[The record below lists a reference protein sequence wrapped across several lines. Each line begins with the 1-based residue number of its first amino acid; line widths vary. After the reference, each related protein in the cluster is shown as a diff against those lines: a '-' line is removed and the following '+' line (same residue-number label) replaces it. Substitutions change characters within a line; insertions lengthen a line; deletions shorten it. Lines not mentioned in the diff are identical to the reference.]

1 MSRLLF
7 SLSLILLTSVYS
19 TAQVTDAKQSDP
31 IQQLQ
36 KSFPDTVEL
45 KNHGKLLEFCPDGTC
60 DGFVTSGNVSI
71 PTLKDFA
78 YLYVFFFSDNMV
90 LDDWRR
96 TEDAKKTAEGVLAKN
111 QYVGCANADRLE
123 AARCVL
129 RDLSRGGRIRLI
141 FVRYDEGKRVV
152 VPENLA
158 EELAKTP
165 RPNH

>member
-7 SLSLILLTSVYS
+7 SLSLILLTAAHS
-19 TAQVTDAKQSDP
+19 TAHVVDAIQSDP
-31 IQQLQ
+31 MQQLQ

-60 DGFVTSGNVSI
+60 DGFVTSGNVPI

-78 YLYVFFFSDNMV
+78 YLYVFFFSDNVV

-96 TEDAKKTAEGVLAKN
+96 TEDAKKTAEGVIAKN

-141 FVRYDEGKRVV
+141 FVRYDEGERVA
-152 VPENLA
+152 VPENLW
-158 EELAKTP
+158 EELAKP
-165 RPNH
+165 PSPNH

>member
-7 SLSLILLTSVYS
+7 SLSLILLTAAYS
-19 TAQVTDAKQSDP
+19 TAHVADAIQSDP
-31 IQQLQ
+31 MQQLQ

-45 KNHGKLLEFCPDGTC
+45 KNHGRLLEFCPDGTC
-60 DGFVTSGNVSI
+60 DGFVTSGNVPI

-78 YLYVFFFSDNMV
+78 YLYVFFFSDNVV
-90 LDDWRR
+90 LDHWRR
-96 TEDAKKTAEGVLAKN
+96 TEDAKKTAEGVIAKN

-141 FVRYDEGKRVV
+141 FVRYDEGERVA
-152 VPENLA
+152 VPENLS

-165 RPNH
+165 RPNR